1 MPENVPMS
9 ISISREELHRR
20 VWSEPVSRLSQSLG
34 LSDVGLAKA
43 CRRHGIPVPPRGY
56 WAKRQAGK
64 AGPPPHLAASTGF
77 AHEVLRFPGPK
88 PPAPPAAEPPPP
100 DPEIERELDPANAI
114 VVADT
119 VRVRHPLLVSTREF
133 WRMRKRRGFRWD
145 GVIPPHFNIAISE
158 PLETRA
164 LGILQTLFGAL
175 SDRGHRVDLDERG
188 GIRITVQGETCGLV
202 LRERMR
208 QARTVRTPATT
219 AASAQ
224 GQLRPHDLVP
234 TGQLEIRIDQRWG
247 KAHLWRDCEKCRV
260 EDILNLVAVGLIK
273 VARSEK
279 EWRAARERER
289 LAALEAERR
298 QVTADR
304 QRRQHL
310 YDIAQFEALQA
321 GASMHLKMRDF
332 LSDLKEAI
340 GTFEPTS
347 PIGQWLARADEHVRR
362 LNVLGRFRESAPS
375 IELYF
380 LSTPYEADGVLQ
392 DGFRSGEASYGG
404 GDAKVA
410 CVRFTDVLLEYRY
423 GDSTSLSIQLP
434 ELDALPYEVLNTSE
448 TYRTFTLPEDVA
460 NRYPRRIVAA
470 T

>member
-1 MPENVPMS
+1 MAV
-9 ISISREELHRR
+9 SISREELHRR

-56 WAKRQAGK
+56 WAKRDAGK
-64 AGPPPHLAASTGF
+64 APPAPDFNADDRPGQQL
-77 AHEVLRFPGPK
+77 LRFPGPK
-88 PPAPPAAEPPPP
+88 PPAQPAADPPEV

-114 VVADT
+114 VVADR

-145 GVIPPHFNIAISE
+145 CVIPPHFNIAISE

-164 LGILQTLFGAL
+164 LSILQTLFGAL

-188 GIRITVQGETCGLV
+188 GIRLTVQGETCGLV

-208 QARTVRTPATT
+208 QARTVRTPAT
-219 AASAQ
+219 AAAAAQ
-224 GQLRPHDLVP
+224 DRLRPHDLVP
-234 TGQLEIRIDQRWG
+234 TGQLEIRLDQRWG
-247 KAHLWRDCEKCRV
+247 KAHVWRDCEKYRV

-273 VARSEK
+273 VARAEK

-289 LAALEAERR
+289 LAALEAERKR
-298 QVTADR
+298 VAADR

-310 YDIAQFEALQA
+310 HDIAQFEALQVA
-321 GASMHLKMRDF
+321 ASRHLELHAFM
-332 LSDLKEAI
+332 SGLKEAI
-340 GTFEPTS
+340 GPFEPES
-347 PIGQWLARADEHVRR
+347 PIADWLARADEHVES
-362 LNVLGRFRESAPS
+362 LNVLDRFRESAPS

-380 LSTPYEADGVLQ
+380 LSTPYEADRVLQ
-392 DGFRSGEASYGG
+392 DGFRSLEASYGD

-410 CVRFTDVLLEYRY
+410 CVTFTDALLEYRY
-423 GDSTSLSIQLP
+423 GGSTSLSIELP
-434 ELDALPYEVLNTSE
+434 ELDALPYEVLHTRE
-448 TYRTFTLPEDVA
+448 TYRTFRLPEDMA
-460 NRYPRRIVAA
+460 NRFPRRIVTGLAKG
-470 T
+470 